1 MKISKGELYRIMRFG
16 IIGVLATGIHYGTY
30 LILLLWLSPSIS
42 YTGGYAVGFC
52 VNYVL
57 TTYFTF
63 RTKSSVRNATGFTI
77 SHVINY
83 LLELGVLNIF
93 LYFGMG
99 KQLAGIVTLIA
110 VTPVNYLIL
119 RLVYLWK
126 R

>member
-1 MKISKGELYRIMRFG
+1 MKFSKEELYRIMRFG

-63 RTKSSVRNATGFTI
+63 QTKSSVRNATGFTI

>member
-1 MKISKGELYRIMRFG
+1 MKISNGELYRIMRFG

-30 LILLLWLSPSIS
+30 LILLRWLSPSIS

-63 RTKSSVRNATGFTI
+63 RTKSSVRNAAGFTV

-83 LLELGVLNIF
+83 LLELGVLNVF

-99 KQLAGIVTLIA
+99 KQLAGIVTLVA